1 MTTDEQFMRLAL
13 AEAAAAEGH
22 DDVPIGAIV
31 VVDGEVVARAHNR
44 REVDLDPTAHAEIV
58 AIRAA
63 ARELGTWRLDDATLY
78 VTLEPCHMCAGALV
92 LSRMRRLVYG
102 ATDPKAG
109 AVASLDTL
117 VDDPRLNHRVEVTSG
132 IMEEECG
139 DVLRAFFRARR
150 GGRPNVS
157 SPAVDPTNE
166 RAAGNPVAVPTPREA
181 TDSMADSVRLRE
193 TPSPSPTPDSAPDL
207 RGTPH
212 G

>member
-22 DDVPIGAIV
+22 GDVPIGAVV

-44 REVDLDPTAHAEIV
+44 REVDLDPTAHAEVV

-63 ARELGTWRLDDATLY
+63 AAELGTWRLDAATLY

-92 LSRMRRLVYG
+92 LARLQRLVYG
-102 ATDPKAG
+102 ATDSTAG

-132 IMEEECG
+132 VMEEQCG

-150 GGRPNVS
+150 GARS
-157 SPAVDPTNE
+157 SLRDGASAADHGDPDGLDGLDV
-166 RAAGNPVAVPTPREA
+166 RSHHDGPT
-181 TDSMADSVRLRE
+181 D
-193 TPSPSPTPDSAPDL
+193 
-207 RGTPH
+207 G
-212 G
+212 